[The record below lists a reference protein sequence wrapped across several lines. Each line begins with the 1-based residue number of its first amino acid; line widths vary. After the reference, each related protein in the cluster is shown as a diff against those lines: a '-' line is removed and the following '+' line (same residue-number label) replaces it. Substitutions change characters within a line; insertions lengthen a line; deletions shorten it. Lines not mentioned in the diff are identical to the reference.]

1 MGNQDDCVRD
11 EQLWNLIAKDLKE
24 KSISKSKKNT
34 SKPEKK
40 ITAKE
45 KQFSGPVIVAE
56 PVVKA
61 TPITTVVKA
70 TPAIPVV
77 KATPAIP
84 AVLPESQKN
93 QNYSQRKETEWAT
106 IIQNLIQIN
115 TNEELTSALQKIS
128 KAKNIPHVKKW
139 DEIRKAKFEVFDI

>member
-61 TPITTVVKA
+61 TPITTVVKT
-70 TPAIPVV
+70 TPV
-77 KATPAIP
+77 IP
-84 AVLPESQKN
+84 AVLPDSQKN